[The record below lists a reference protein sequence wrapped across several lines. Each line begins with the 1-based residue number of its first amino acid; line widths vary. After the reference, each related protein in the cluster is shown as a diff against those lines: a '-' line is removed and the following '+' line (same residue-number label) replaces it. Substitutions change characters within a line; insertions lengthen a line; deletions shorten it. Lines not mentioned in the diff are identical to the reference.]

1 MVRQMKRE
9 KGITLIALTITIIIL
24 LILASITIYSGI
36 STIKS
41 SKLNK
46 FKQELEIMQSQ
57 VNLLYEKYRTEI
69 EEGQEIKIGE
79 ELTNSEEENNAFSE
93 ATESDKTGYRK
104 FTKDTIEELGIEG
117 IEREYLVNVT
127 KRKVISLEP
136 FEQNGEVYYTLEQ
149 LSEKN
154 TIENGVDRGEIEFS
168 IQTNSL
174 EKGLEVIIS
183 DIKYSKYVG
192 KGSILY
198 QKVGDNTWKTLVTD
212 FRDNEYRFT
221 INEEGE
227 YHIKIVD
234 AAGVEKVTDTP
245 IVVQSIGNYLLDE
258 TTYYDTLEETVAAA
272 KDGSTIKVV
281 KDLVETND
289 VTIDKNIILDT
300 NGKTINVDLSVVFI
314 HINDNVKLTIE
325 GNGKIINNEVATLIR
340 NLGELEINHV
350 TIDGEGIGPSTPSTV
365 IYNYNLLTI
374 NSGKILSSSSLSIYQ
389 DYFNTGM
396 TILKGGIV
404 NSIRLDGGKF
414 QVDDGEVEVFNI
426 TNPVEVTI
434 NGGRINLL
442 KLGSNSE
449 LTKMTIGDLNKSV
462 NTNNPNIVELNTDEL
477 YVGATIIINFYNGAM
492 HCTSTFLESIEKAGM
507 NDIRSGYKVQTTY
520 DNNTGL
526 YELILIP
533 E

>member
-1 MVRQMKRE
+1 M
-9 KGITLIALTITIIIL
+9 
-24 LILASITIYSGI
+24 
-36 STIKS
+36 
-41 SKLNK
+41 
-46 FKQELEIMQSQ
+46 
-57 VNLLYEKYRTEI
+57 
-69 EEGQEIKIGE
+69 
-79 ELTNSEEENNAFSE
+79 
-93 ATESDKTGYRK
+93 
-104 FTKDTIEELGIEG
+104 
-117 IEREYLVNVT
+117 
-127 KRKVISLEP
+127 
-136 FEQNGEVYYTLEQ
+136 
-149 LSEKN
+149 
-154 TIENGVDRGEIEFS
+154 
-168 IQTNSL
+168 
-174 EKGLEVIIS
+174 EVIIS

-234 AAGVEKVTDTP
+234 AAGVDKVTDTP
-245 IVVQSIGNYLLDE
+245 IVVQSIGNNLLDE

-325 GNGKIINNEVATLIR
+325 GNGKIINNEVATLIH